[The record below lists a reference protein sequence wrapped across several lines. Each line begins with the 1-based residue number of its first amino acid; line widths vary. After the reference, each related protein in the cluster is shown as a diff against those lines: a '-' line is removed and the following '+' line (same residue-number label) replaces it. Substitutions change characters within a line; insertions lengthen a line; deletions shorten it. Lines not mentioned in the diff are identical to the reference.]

1 MIHHEFMTLPKSDK
15 SKVYEVYNKIGDWFL
30 KMRAQDLKMEEH
42 HLKEFTSHLKKGAK
56 ILDLGCGT
64 GKPIAEYLLTQ
75 GYEVTGVDGSEKMLA
90 LAKTNIPKAKLIHQ
104 DMRKIDLKEKFDAI
118 IMWHSSF
125 HLPANDQI
133 KLFPIL
139 KEHLNPKGLL
149 MFTSGLTNGEVW
161 SENGGE
167 NLYHASLATNEY
179 REILKQNNFEVL
191 NYSEE
196 DKKAGGATVWL
207 TRQTQ
212 PPTAKI

>member
-1 MIHHEFMTLPKSDK
+1 MTLPKSDK
-15 SKVYEVYNKIGDWFL
+15 NKVYEVYNKIGDWFH

-42 HLKEFTSHLKKGAK
+42 HLQEFTSYLKKGAK

-64 GKPIAEYLLTQ
+64 GKPIAEYLLAQ

-90 LAKTNIPKAKLIHQ
+90 LAKINIPKAKLIHQ
-104 DMRKIDLKEKFDAI
+104 DMRQIDLKEKFDAI

-125 HLPANDQI
+125 HLPATDQE
-133 KLFPIL
+133 KLFPKL
-139 KEHLNPKGLL
+139 KEHLKPKGLL

-179 REILKQNNFEVL
+179 REILRQNNFEVL

-212 PPTAKI
+212 LPTAKI